1 MGWGG
6 SDGGWRGKS
15 ASNNCIFYSIHT
27 YIQHDMYFYS
37 IISCRLFK
45 LMCIV
50 SVCLTMS
57 VNIISHLFILI
68 NFSIAYMSSCLRF
81 IKINISYRH
90 AVHCIAIVLHHYI
103 HSVNRLFPPT
113 IYKWNFISVVRLL
126 LLIFYCIRE

>member
-1 MGWGG
+1 
-6 SDGGWRGKS
+6 
-15 ASNNCIFYSIHT
+15 
-27 YIQHDMYFYS
+27 MYFYS

-90 AVHCIAIVLHHYI
+90 AVHCIAIVPHHYI
-103 HSVNRLFPPT
+103 HSVNRLFPPHHIQMELYFCCET
-113 IYKWNFISVVRLL
+113 FTSDFLLYSRISKMVTGQSLMCVLSH
-126 LLIFYCIRE
+126 I